1 MDKYIT
7 LKEQVLELLRTKLP
21 ESLYYH
27 GADHTLKVMDVA
39 EEYIEH
45 HKLGVH
51 EAQILRLAVLLHDV
65 GYTKSSL
72 NHEEEGAKIAK
83 EMMTELGYSFLHTK
97 VVADLIRATKMPH
110 RPTNQL
116 ERIICD
122 VDLDY
127 LGRENYK
134 DVSELLFKELY
145 ENSMIDSREEWIKMQ
160 VDFLENHKFH
170 TLYARNERQPVKEK
184 WLAEL
189 RSSLPLGE
197 SLAS

>member
-27 GADHTLKVMDVA
+27 GANHTLKAMDVA
-39 EEYIEH
+39 EDYIAH

-51 EAQILRLAVLLHDV
+51 EAQILRLAVLLRDV

-72 NHEEEGAKIAK
+72 NHEEEGARIAK
-83 EMMTELGYSFLHTK
+83 EMMSELGYTFLQTK
-97 VVADLIRATKMPH
+97 VVGDLIRATRMPH

-116 ERIICD
+116 ERIMCD
-122 VDLDY
+122 VYLDY
-127 LGRENYK
+127 LGRDDYK
-134 DVSELLFKELY
+134 EISELLFKELY
-145 ENSMIDSREEWIKMQ
+145 ENSMIDSREEWTKMQ
-160 VDFLENHKFH
+160 VDFLENHKYH

-189 RSSLPLGE
+189 KSSLPLGE
-197 SLAS
+197 SMAS

>member
-27 GADHTLKVMDVA
+27 GADHTLKVMEVA

-83 EMMTELGYSFLHTK
+83 EMMTEQGYSFLHTK

-134 DVSELLFKELY
+134 DISELLFKELY